1 VSLKDE
7 INEYSFTANAGET
20 SRGRCSVKEWLKTQD
35 EVFNAE
41 FKDVLETRTSTMQI
55 YRFLQHKFTDL
66 PFKLTTFRFHR
77 NQWCSCQ

>member
-1 VSLKDE
+1 MSLKDE
-7 INEYSFTANAGET
+7 LESQHFLVNAGEA
-20 SRGRCSVKEWLKTQD
+20 SRGRCGVNEWLKTQD

-41 FKDVLETRTSTMQI
+41 FKEILNTRNSTMKL
-55 YRFLQHKFTDL
+55 YRFLQFKFPNL